1 MLKVLV
7 AIASMVLLI
16 GVSPAGAATGWQP
29 GALQPASASA
39 KPVVPSPKPVK
50 AKPTDSRLRLTA
62 ISYTG
67 IGPLLSAVRADIAYK
82 RVYKHSQNPIM
93 NGLYGQVSA
102 GLTASPS
109 MVGLNVEG
117 EWLPLAILRLR
128 ASYTAQYYTGYASGL
143 GHGLAFVDANSAYD
157 GQTLDARTGEE
168 ESDLSHRALFT
179 LTLRFKFGKLLF
191 FSDNELAGWYYPETS
206 GGQYAYETYYDGLIR
221 RGVLDGTFMNR
232 TALLYEAWKGE
243 GDANFRLG
251 VVNQYVLTFDTG
263 SERLRTGGILLWT
276 PRHKLWGMSAPTLVV
291 MSGATLD
298 HRYREG
304 DFWAEIALV
313 FNWDFRP

>member
-1 MLKVLV
+1 MKCVV
-7 AIASMVLLI
+7 AIASIVLLL
-16 GVSPAGAATGWQP
+16 GANPAEAVTAWQP
-29 GALQPASASA
+29 GGVQPASGKA
-39 KPVVPSPKPVK
+39 KPVVPSKKSVK
-50 AKPTDSRLRLTA
+50 VQPTASRLRLTA

-67 IGPLLSAVRADIAYK
+67 IGPLLSAVRADIAY
-82 RVYKHSQNPIM
+82 RHVYKHSHNPIM

-109 MVGLNVEG
+109 MVGLKVEG

-157 GQTLDARTGEE
+157 GETLDARTGEE
-168 ESDLSHRALFT
+168 QADLSHRALFT
-179 LTLRFKFGKLLF
+179 LTLRLKFGRLLF
-191 FSDNELAGWYYPETS
+191 FSDNELAGWYYAES
-206 GGQYAYETYYDGLIR
+206 SSGQYAYETYYDGLIR

-232 TALLYEAWKGE
+232 TALLYEVWKGE

-276 PRHKLWGMSAPTLVV
+276 PRQKLWGMSAPTLVV

-298 HRYREG
+298 HRYRKG

-313 FNWDFRP
+313 LNWDFRQ